1 MNLYSSRMIIKFNLF
16 EIVEKSGTSQKTG
29 KPYKMLLFSG
39 MEDIELH
46 QKDACFQTF
55 ELSFSGVGEEII
67 RVHKAKCEEDQV
79 PCIFYVCIGK
89 ITGVYRDAVSAS
101 ATLYGYAQAS
111 RLATSPI
118 LDLGPY
124 LV

>member
-1 MNLYSSRMIIKFNLF
+1 MIIKFNLF
-16 EIVEKSGTSQKTG
+16 EILEKSGTSQKTG

-55 ELSFSGVGEEII
+55 ELAFSGANEEII
-67 RVHKAKCEEDQV
+67 RAYKLKCEAEEV
-79 PCIFYVCIGK
+79 PCIFFVCIGK
-89 ITGVYRDAVSAS
+89 VTGVYRDAISAS
-101 ATLYGYAQAS
+101 ATLYGYGQAS
-111 RLATSPI
+111 RLAMTPI